1 MAAQQVIE
9 AAEQVIEAAKAP
21 TVAYG
26 NKDWTAVKAAIAP
39 DAVYDEV
46 ATQRRI
52 QGADDVINLWRGW
65 ATAFPDSKATFH
77 SALAS
82 DGTVTVELTWRGTH
96 SGPLKTADG
105 EIAATGKKIELR
117 ACQVVE
123 VADGKVK
130 VIRNYFDMATML
142 QQLGVKR

>member
-21 TVAYG
+21 IVAYS

-52 QGADDVINLWRGW
+52 QGADDIVSVWRGW

-77 SALAS
+77 SALAN

-96 SGPLKTADG
+96 SGPLKMADG
-105 EIAATGKKIELR
+105 EIAATGKKIEIR
-117 ACQVVE
+117 SCQVVE

-130 VIRNYFDMATML
+130 VIRQYFDMATML